1 MIRHTSLVSSY
12 SLSTKNTGRENN
24 YQGTQG
30 LNTTSSHSGFSLTD
44 RIILSLWFNIH
55 LSALNKHEV
64 FSLFITAAESIIS
77 TDNYYSWTA
86 IYSQ

>member
-30 LNTTSSHSGFSLTD
+30 PNTTSSHSGFSLTD
-44 RIILSLWFNIH
+44 RKTLFFPYGLTFICPHSTSMNFFLS
-55 LSALNKHEV
+55 S
-64 FSLFITAAESIIS
+64 
-77 TDNYYSWTA
+77 
-86 IYSQ
+86 